1 MNDYIFMSLFWG
13 FGGLVNGIAGFGCA
27 LIATP
32 LATMFVDI
40 SLVIPAGT
48 IIALSMNSQMGI
60 TFRKYADWN
69 RIRPLIIGSIPGTIA
84 GVTLMKKLPG
94 DYLKLAMGLF
104 LIIYASWSLLY
115 EGKFRKIVSK
125 HWGFV
130 AGFCSSAIGT
140 SVGMGGPPTIVY
152 SSLTGWKQEQVK
164 AGIGSFFMCAGVI
177 MISAQSIAGLQSSA
191 SITLAMVSIPSAIMG
206 GWIGIRIS
214 RLIGDFSYRK
224 ILFSALLCMGA
235 MISYRAVNAVFL

>member
-13 FGGLVNGIAGFGCA
+13 FGGLVNGIAGFGSA

-32 LATMFVDI
+32 LSTMFVDI

-69 RIRPLIIGSIPGTIA
+69 RIRPLIIGSIPGTIT
-84 GVTLMKKLPG
+84 GVALMKKLPG
-94 DYLKLAMGLF
+94 DYLKLAMGFF

-115 EGKFRKIVSK
+115 EGRFRKIVSK

-152 SSLTGWKQEQVK
+152 SSLAGWKQEQVK

-177 MISAQSIAGLQSSA
+177 MISAQSIAGLQNSA

-235 MISYRAVNAVFL
+235 MILYRAVNAIFF